1 MSVARGLG
9 ARAEV
14 TVVSDTN
21 FLLFTPM
28 LAEVAAAD
36 IDPRHIISPV
46 RQLCPHARLVQGEVL
61 SIDTERRSMSV
72 RPPFGGE
79 PIKLPRGRH
88 RSWPWAGSQ
97 PHSGSPGW
105 PSWRF
110 RSRRSP
116 TASAFETGSSTLSER
131 ASEQPDPDLTHVA
144 VVGAGYSGADL
155 AAALADFLSRA
166 WPEFYAT
173 APPPRVTLIDAV
185 ERVVPML
192 PARLGAKAEQ
202 ALRERG
208 VRIIL
213 GTSVSQVT
221 PTGVELADGRAIE
234 AATVVWAAGV
244 RPHPLVETLGLPTDR
259 GRLVTDDRLRVA
271 PGVHALGD
279 LAAVPDGRGGT
290 SPPTAQFALRQGKYL
305 GRHLPELI
313 GGRKAPAFRYNTMGQ
328 LVSLGHRNAVGLVLG
343 IPVTGFIAWFLW
355 RSYYLLRLPTLLRK
369 ARVAMDW
376 SLYSCV
382 PTRHRLASHHR
393 SGTAAG
399 LALVVL
405 INVTLMS

>member
-1 MSVARGLG
+1 MGSSILVIGGGFAGVSVARGLD

-14 TVVSDTN
+14 TIVSDTN

-36 IDPRHIISPV
+36 VDPRHIISPV

-61 SIDTERRSMSV
+61 SIDPVRRSVSV

-79 PIKLPRGRH
+79 PIELEADAMVLAMGGISATFGVPGVADLALPFKTISDGLRIRN
-88 RSWPWAGSQ
+88 RVLA
-97 PHSGSPGW
+97 
-105 PSWRF
+105 
-110 RSRRSP
+110 
-116 TASAFETGSSTLSER
+116 LLER
-131 ASEQPDPDLTHVA
+131 ASEQPDPELTHVA
-144 VVGAGYSGADL
+144 VVGAGYSGAEL

-192 PARLGAKAEQ
+192 PARLGSKAEQ

-221 PTGVELADGRAIE
+221 PSGVELADGRAIE

-259 GRLVTDDRLRVA
+259 GRLVTDGQLRVA
-271 PGVHALGD
+271 PGVYALGD

-313 GGRKAPAFRYNTMGQ
+313 AGGKAPSFRYNTMGQ
-328 LVSLGHRNAVGLVLG
+328 LVSLGHRNAVGLVMG
-343 IPVTGFIAWFLW
+343 VPVTGFIAWFLW
-355 RSYYLLRLPTLLRK
+355 RSYYLLRLPTLFRK

-376 SLYSCV
+376 SLDLLFPPDIAWL
-382 PTRHRLASHHR
+382 PTTDL
-393 SGTAAG
+393 GPPP
-399 LALVVL
+399 V
-405 INVTLMS
+405 